1 MAVVERVQEDSL
13 GLLDDY
19 RDLTDVQLRRRV
31 ESAEGFFMAESE
43 KVIRRAVHAG
53 YQPRSVLTN
62 ERWLPVI
69 VELLRDVDTV
79 IYLADDQLI
88 QEVAGFRVH
97 RGALASM
104 HRHEL
109 PTVDHVISSARRIVI
124 LEGIVDHTNV
134 GAAFRSAA
142 ALGFD
147 AILVDPSC
155 ADPLY
160 RRSVR
165 VSMGA
170 VLTFPWTRAPLWP
183 TELHTLRSAGFTSFA
198 LTPDADAGSL
208 VDGAVT
214 YGSGKVAL
222 VMGAEGD
229 GLSTQVLADTD
240 HRIRIPMEAGIDSL
254 NIAAAAA
261 VACYAFTF
269 AGGSPGSGGDVG
281 TGAG

>member
-1 MAVVERVQEDSL
+1 
-13 GLLDDY
+13 
-19 RDLTDVQLRRRV
+19 
-31 ESAEGFFMAESE
+31 MAESE
-43 KVIRRAVHAG
+43 KVIRRAVLAG
-53 YQPRSVLTN
+53 YRPRSVLTN
-62 ERWLPVI
+62 ERWLPAI
-69 VELLRDVDTV
+69 VELLRDVDAV
-79 IYLADDQLI
+79 IYLADDQVI
-88 QEVAGFRVH
+88 QQVAGYRVH

-104 HRHEL
+104 HRQAL
-109 PTVDHVISSARRIVI
+109 PTVDQIIGNARRLVV

-147 AILVDPSC
+147 AILIDPSC

-183 TELHTLRSAGFTSFA
+183 QELHLLHSAGFTSFS
-198 LTPDADAGSL
+198 LTPDEEAGSL
-208 VDGAVT
+208 VDAAAA

-229 GLSTQVLADTD
+229 GLSPQVLVDTAQ
-240 HRIRIPMEAGIDSL
+240 RIRIPMGAGIDSL

-269 AGGSPGSGGDVG
+269 ARESPEMRGDVG
-281 TGAG
+281 TVSG

>member
-1 MAVVERVQEDSL
+1 
-13 GLLDDY
+13 
-19 RDLTDVQLRRRV
+19 
-31 ESAEGFFMAESE
+31 
-43 KVIRRAVHAG
+43 
-53 YQPRSVLTN
+53 
-62 ERWLPVI
+62 
-69 VELLRDVDTV
+69 
-79 IYLADDQLI
+79 
-88 QEVAGFRVH
+88 
-97 RGALASM
+97 M
-104 HRHEL
+104 HRPAL
-109 PTVDHVISSARRIVI
+109 PTVERIISDARRLVV

-147 AILVDPSC
+147 GILIDPSC

-183 TELHTLRSAGFTSFA
+183 QELHRLHSAGFTSFS
-198 LTPDADAGSL
+198 LTPDEEAGSL
-208 VDGAVT
+208 VDAAAA

-229 GLSTQVLADTD
+229 GLSAQVLVDTD
-240 HRIRIPMEAGIDSL
+240 QRIRIPMEAGIDSL

-269 AGGSPGSGGDVG
+269 APESPEIERGCWDSGGIVSKWQACLTHQKHPLTPGCSLTDMVWWCDSRPTRVVVQRSWTHCTATS
-281 TGAG
+281 TGSTRSRRQSSLSSLSIPMMSKWCGSMSGFTRRPGWTPIAPPPRSANS